1 MARAREYAVRHVLR
15 SERKAMTLVAIADE
29 LRRTFPDFTDGQ
41 LHDYLAAMIQSGEVT
56 KFLDGSGQEAY
67 SWAPNDRLLFF
78 HKIMA
83 INNRVAK

>member
-1 MARAREYAVRHVLR
+1 MARAREYAVRHILR

-41 LHDYLAAMIQSGEVT
+41 LHDYLAAMIQSGEVN
-56 KFLDGSGQEAY
+56 KVLNESGQDAY
-67 SWAPNDRLLFF
+67 WWAPNDPLLYF